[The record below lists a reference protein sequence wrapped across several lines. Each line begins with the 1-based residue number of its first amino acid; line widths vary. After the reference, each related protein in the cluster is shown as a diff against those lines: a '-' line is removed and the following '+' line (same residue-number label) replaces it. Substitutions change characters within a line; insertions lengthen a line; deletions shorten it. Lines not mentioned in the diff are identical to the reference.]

1 MRTISTSLFMSLDGV
16 VEADNDW
23 QFPYLDEETFAALTV
38 DWEHSDAVLL
48 GRRSFDG
55 FDDVRRSSPDSP
67 VVGFLDSVSRY
78 VVSSSDHRPEW
89 LGTTVLTGDIAA
101 QVRRLKEEHGRNILV
116 IGSPTLVRWL
126 LTNQL
131 LDTFAVT
138 VLPILVGAGPRLIPD
153 DAGVTATNRFPLTL
167 TGIRRLGSGAVHLT
181 YRCDTG
187 GRGERG

>member
-1 MRTISTSLFMSLDGV
+1 MRTIATSLFISLDAV

-78 VVSSSDHRPEW
+78 VVSSSNHRPDW
-89 LGTTVLTGDIAA
+89 VGTTVLTGDIAA
-101 QVRRLKEEHGRNILV
+101 KIRRLKEQPCRNILV

-126 LTNQL
+126 LINQL
-131 LDTFAVT
+131 LDAFVS
-138 VLPILVGAGPRLIPD
+138 R
-153 DAGVTATNRFPLTL
+153 
-167 TGIRRLGSGAVHLT
+167 
-181 YRCDTG
+181 
-187 GRGERG
+187 

>member
-1 MRTISTSLFMSLDGV
+1 MRTISTSLFMSLDAV

-78 VVSSSDHRPEW
+78 VVPPGADGVARWWSPRCRATYVTPCASTTRREAPTHSVMRWSGQSPGCPLVSDW
-89 LGTTVLTGDIAA
+89 
-101 QVRRLKEEHGRNILV
+101 
-116 IGSPTLVRWL
+116 W
-126 LTNQL
+126 
-131 LDTFAVT
+131 
-138 VLPILVGAGPRLIPD
+138 
-153 DAGVTATNRFPLTL
+153 
-167 TGIRRLGSGAVHLT
+167 
-181 YRCDTG
+181 
-187 GRGERG
+187 